1 MTESLCVYC
10 LNIVNDVV
18 CYHCNEYDGLMPIKD
33 AKSYLGED
41 FPEEYNE
48 YV

>member
-10 LNIVNDVV
+10 LDLVNDFV
-18 CYHCNEYDGLMPIKD
+18 CYNCNEYKGVMPLKE
-33 AKSYLGED
+33 AKVYLGED
-41 FPEEYNE
+41 FPEEFDD

>member
-1 MTESLCVYC
+1 MSESLCVYC
-10 LNIVNDVV
+10 VNIVNDVV
-18 CYHCNEYDGLMPIKD
+18 CPTCNEYDGLMAIRD

-41 FPEEYNE
+41 FPEEYLE